1 MKTVRAEGCAK
12 PLSKHE
18 RLLANLRQFYSPFD
32 KLRANV
38 ARVDEMIINRL
49 LETSPRARQ
58 LAWDYHSLNY
68 PGDNATIAA
77 AWETDLDVPT
87 VNH

>member
-18 RLLANLRQFYSPFD
+18 RLFASLQRFCAPFD

-38 ARVDEMIINRL
+38 ACADKTIVNRL
-49 LETSPRARQ
+49 LDDTRCMMVNAR
-58 LAWDYHSLNY
+58 Y
-68 PGDNATIAA
+68 
-77 AWETDLDVPT
+77 V
-87 VNH
+87 